1 MLDGLTAL
9 LGGGLGGLLRLAP
22 EILKW
27 IDRKNERQHE
37 LSMFDK
43 QLEADKQR
51 ADMRLAEVNAAGQFQ
66 LDASGLDA
74 LKEAIKGQS
83 QMTGVPWVDALNQL
97 MRPLITLQWV
107 ILLYPAV
114 IVATYTL
121 MLQSGDGALNV
132 LLKVFGPDEKAMVA
146 GIVNFWFLDRV
157 IRKNNGQ

>member
-51 ADMRLAEVNAAGQFQ
+51 ADMKLAEVNAAGQFQ

-107 ILLYPAV
+107 ILLYPAA

-121 MLQSGDGALNV
+121 MLQSGDGALNA

>member
-1 MLDGLTAL
+1 MLDGLITL
-9 LGGGLGGLLRLAP
+9 LGGGLGGVLRLAP
-22 EILKW
+22 EVLKW

-43 QLEADKQR
+43 QLEADRQR
-51 ADMRLAEVNAAGQFQ
+51 ADMKLAEVNAAGQFQ
-66 LDASGLDA
+66 LDGAGLDA

-83 QMTGVPWVDALNQL
+83 QMTGVRWVDALNQL

-114 IVATYTL
+114 IVATYAL
-121 MLQSGDGALNV
+121 MLQAGDGALNA
-132 LLKVFGPDEKAMVA
+132 LLKVFGPEEKAMVA